1 MVAVQARR
9 SCRRRGIIGPVMW
22 RYHLPI
28 KRLARPSAIPL
39 LAFALA
45 GFSPVPPAQAADAA
59 ACREL
64 ERRHELA
71 KADIASLQLNSL
83 LFAAVEKGCA
93 PLARALLAA
102 GASPDARDRLGNRP
116 LALAARSGQLELVDL
131 LLEQGAPID
140 ARNLAGSSALYL
152 AAENDRLGIV
162 RRLLDRGAD
171 ANVAGRTGVTRL
183 AAAAFKGN
191 DRIVE
196 QLLARG
202 AAPDAMDA
210 TGKAPI
216 VYAAALGFTPIV
228 RRLLDAGVVATAR
241 YGNDLTSLMWAAGYA
256 DSAGVAD
263 AKEVVAL
270 LIDRGVLVDA
280 ADDRGRTALMIA
292 AEDGH
297 AAIVEL
303 LIARGADR
311 TIKDKSGKV
320 ALDLAADESVREK
333 LKP

>member
-1 MVAVQARR
+1 MVTARARR
-9 SCRRRGIIGPVMW
+9 SPARHGTMPCVMFGCPLIINKLLCRRV
-22 RYHLPI
+22 LP
-28 KRLARPSAIPL
+28 LTVAV
-39 LAFALA
+39 LA
-45 GFSPVPPAQAADAA
+45 GLASALPARAADAA
-59 ACREL
+59 ICREL

-71 KADIASLQLNSL
+71 KADIGSVQLNSL
-83 LFAAVEKGCA
+83 LFAAAEKGCA
-93 PLARALLAA
+93 PLARVLLAA

-131 LLEQGAPID
+131 LLEQGAPIE

-152 AAENDRLGIV
+152 AAENDRLPVV
-162 RRLLDRGAD
+162 RRLLERGAD
-171 ANVAGRTGVTRL
+171 ANLAGRTGVTPL

-191 DRIVE
+191 ERVVE
-196 QLLARG
+196 HLLARG
-202 AAPDAMDA
+202 ADPDAVDA

-216 VYAAALGFTPIV
+216 VYAASLGFTPIV

-241 YGNDLTSLMWAAGYA
+241 YGNELTALMWAAGYA
-256 DSAGVAD
+256 DGAGVGD
-263 AKEVVAL
+263 AKEAVGL
-270 LIDRGVLVDA
+270 LIDRGAPIDA

-303 LIARGADR
+303 LIGRGADR

>member
-39 LAFALA
+39 LAALA

-83 LFAAVEKGCA
+83 LFAGVEKGCA

-171 ANVAGRTGVTRL
+171 ANLAGRTGVTPL
-183 AAAAFKGN
+183 SAAAFKGN

-202 AAPDAMDA
+202 AAPDAM
-210 TGKAPI
+210 
-216 VYAAALGFTPIV
+216 
-228 RRLLDAGVVATAR
+228 
-241 YGNDLTSLMWAAGYA
+241 
-256 DSAGVAD
+256 
-263 AKEVVAL
+263 
-270 LIDRGVLVDA
+270 
-280 ADDRGRTALMIA
+280 
-292 AEDGH
+292 
-297 AAIVEL
+297 
-303 LIARGADR
+303 
-311 TIKDKSGKV
+311 
-320 ALDLAADESVREK
+320 
-333 LKP
+333 